1 VEDLAD
7 LTQHLESM
15 ELQKTEKSIDEG
27 MQLQN
32 VLRKEELLVKEAEE
46 LNPKEL
52 IISKKS
58 SPEDLPSTALT
69 ANGVIH
75 VDQLYKIPLMIWP
88 SWIF

>member
-1 VEDLAD
+1 
-7 LTQHLESM
+7 M

-75 VDQLYKIPLMIWP
+75 VDQLYKIPLTNFDPELENEFKVKI
-88 SWIF
+88 IIIY